1 MELSKGDFAALIK
14 VSAGRVSQ
22 YIAEGKLTG
31 AALVGEGPRAKINVP
46 IALSQLGKSLDPVQ
60 LSAQQRPALPLEQ
73 AAAVTPTTSGPAT
86 VPIDGDQA
94 RFNRAR
100 ADKQEIEAEQAR
112 RSLDEER
119 GRYVLAEAAQRE
131 WTRQTAALIQAQHE
145 WHRDVALILGS
156 ELGADPK
163 LVATIL
169 RREFR
174 SFCQKRSDL
183 ALAALAQIEPF
194 AADPALSTDT
204 GNS

>member
-31 AALVGEGPRAKINVP
+31 DALVGAGPRAKINVP
-46 IALSQLGKSLDPVQ
+46 IALAQLGKNLDPVQ
-60 LSAQQRPALPLEQ
+60 LSAQHRPALPLEQ
-73 AAAVTPTTSGPAT
+73 AAPASTAPATT

-94 RFNRAR
+94 RFARAR

-112 RSLDEER
+112 RALDEER

-174 SFCQKRSDL
+174 TFCQKRSDL
-183 ALAALAQIEPF
+183 ALAALAQLDTF
-194 AADPALSTDT
+194 AADPALSADS